1 MNSFISG
8 YLPSMSIGTNC
19 ARDSP
24 PLSPTAH
31 APLSDLDAC
40 AHANQFFAF
49 DMHPRAL
56 SFTVFFFSML

>member
-1 MNSFISG
+1 
-8 YLPSMSIGTNC
+8 MSIGTNC

-56 SFTVFFFSML
+56 SFTVFFFSMK